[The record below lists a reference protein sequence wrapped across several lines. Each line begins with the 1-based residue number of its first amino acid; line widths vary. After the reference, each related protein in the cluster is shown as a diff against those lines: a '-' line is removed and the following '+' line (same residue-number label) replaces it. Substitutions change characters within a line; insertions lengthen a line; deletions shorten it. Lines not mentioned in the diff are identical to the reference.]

1 MTKFHFDSKE
11 ISISVTY
18 LAMPMMTSQILK
30 SVNLKKMQKSRHLE
44 NETLF
49 ILQITKF
56 INYSS
61 RATLWQEIVL

>member
-18 LAMPMMTSQILK
+18 LAMPMMTSKILK
-30 SVNLKKMQKSRHLE
+30 SVDFTKMQKSRHLE